1 MSDIWNVYKK
11 LMYCVIKWKSIFG
24 VMRPESKLIR
34 FYFDAKFFQTR
45 KQFSDPLIV
54 QILT

>member
-1 MSDIWNVYKK
+1 
-11 LMYCVIKWKSIFG
+11 MYCVIKWKNIFG

-45 KQFSDPLIV
+45 KQFSDTLIL
-54 QILT
+54 QILM